1 VRSHPADDYEA
12 ALRSVVPVAGLGD
25 PLRYLSEAGSTN
37 DEALA
42 WAAQG
47 APEGA
52 LVVADHQS
60 AGRGRRGRTWHAPP
74 GSALLF
80 SLVLRPRLS
89 PDRLGLLTTALGVA
103 GAEAVRSFGI
113 DARVK
118 WPNDVTVDGRKLAG
132 VLVESRLFDARVE
145 AVAGMG
151 LNVSVGPATLPSD
164 VADRATSLVDHAD
177 MSSQRHVV
185 LETILEAL
193 ARLYSSLT
201 SGDGAA
207 KLLERASV
215 LSGVLGSTVSLR
227 TADERLVQGR
237 ALRLTRTGALV
248 VATGDGD
255 IEVTAGEIE
264 RLRSPQA

>member
-1 VRSHPADDYEA
+1 VSSPPADDYEA
-12 ALRSVVPVAGLGD
+12 ALRSVLPVAGFGD

-37 DEALA
+37 DEALG
-42 WAAQG
+42 WAARG

-80 SLVLRPRLS
+80 SLVLRPDLS

-132 VLVESRLFDARVE
+132 VLVESRLSDARIE

-151 LNVSVGPATLPSD
+151 LNVSVGPGALPSE
-164 VADRATSLVDHAD
+164 VADRATSFVDHAD

-201 SGDGAA
+201 SVDGQAS
-207 KLLERASV
+207 LIERASV
-215 LSGVLGSTVSLR
+215 LSGVLGTTVSLR
-227 TADERLVQGR
+227 TGDETLVEGR
-237 ALRLTRTGALV
+237 ALRLTSTGALV
-248 VATGDGD
+248 VATDDGD
-255 IEVTAGEIE
+255 IEVSAGEIE
-264 RLRSPQA
+264 HLRPS